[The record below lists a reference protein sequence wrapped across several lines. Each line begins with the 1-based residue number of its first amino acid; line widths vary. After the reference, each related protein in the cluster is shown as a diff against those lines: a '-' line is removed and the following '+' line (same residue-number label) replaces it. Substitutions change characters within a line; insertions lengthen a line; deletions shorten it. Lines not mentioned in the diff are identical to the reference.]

1 MIKSANIMPVR
12 TDECIAM
19 CCENTDHTL
28 VNADKCTAKE
38 TNTPNVRYWR
48 SIL

>member
-19 CCENTDHTL
+19 CCENTDHI
-28 VNADKCTAKE
+28 NADKCTTKE
-38 TNTPNVRYWR
+38 TSTANVCYWCN
-48 SIL
+48 IL

>member
-19 CCENTDHTL
+19 CCENTDHI
-28 VNADKCTAKE
+28 NADTSLHAVCGLPE
-38 TNTPNVRYWR
+38 
-48 SIL
+48 SF